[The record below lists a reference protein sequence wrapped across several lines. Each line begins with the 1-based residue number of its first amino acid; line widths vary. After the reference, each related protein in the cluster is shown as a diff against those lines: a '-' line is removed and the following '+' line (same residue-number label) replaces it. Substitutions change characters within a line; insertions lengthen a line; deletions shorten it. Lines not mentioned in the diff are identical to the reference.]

1 MKEGD
6 IVLGVNTSHDTSVAV
21 ISDGEVK
28 AVYEEER
35 SRRSKYWSPVEDSN
49 GDTPYDELGLLC
61 IDHKQ
66 LHSPEYLAFASFDRR
81 DFNIDIHDRVYR
93 ARLLQQEIVDE
104 FSKCQLSRGRINE
117 IQEIF
122 G

>member
-66 LHSPEYLAFASFDRR
+66 LHG
-81 DFNIDIHDRVYR
+81 V
-93 ARLLQQEIVDE
+93 RLL
-104 FSKCQLSRGRINE
+104 R
-117 IQEIF
+117 
-122 G
+122 